1 MILKSFIFNS
11 TFVCFESSVFLTNLR
26 TRSLVSSN
34 KRKKKDYSVF
44 LKQLT
49 EKKLTF
55 TLISINK
62 YDVILGEHIFY

>member
-11 TFVCFESSVFLTNLR
+11 TFVCFENSVFLTNLR
-26 TRSLVSSN
+26 SRSLVSSN